1 MTLILNILDNKNG
14 AWRLFTDGSEKV
26 HEFTMLAGEENILAE
41 LDNFLHQANFELKQ
55 VSALG
60 LSIKEASLTQVK
72 VMVTIINTLGW
83 QLNIPVEA
91 SFYLDLPIAEL
102 NQQLLAS
109 LKNKHEFTSI
119 IPEYNREAEITI
131 SQKTPSFKIE
141 E

>member
-1 MTLILNILDNKNG
+1 MTLILNILDNKTG
-14 AWRLFTDGSEKV
+14 AWRLFDEEHEQV
-26 HEFTMLAGEENILAE
+26 HEFVMLQGEENILAE
-41 LDNFLHQANFELKQ
+41 LDNFLKKANFEIKQ
-55 VSALG
+55 VNALG

-72 VMVTIINTLGW
+72 VIVTIINTLAW

-91 SFYLDLPIAEL
+91 SFYSGLSIVEI

-119 IPEYNREAEITI
+119 IPEYSREAEITI

>member
-1 MTLILNILDNKNG
+1 
-14 AWRLFTDGSEKV
+14 
-26 HEFTMLAGEENILAE
+26 MLAGEENILAE